1 MAEDLIVHGAE
12 EIVSRLI
19 SVAFDEIGLLVC
31 VKRDAQSLQASL
43 NSIHA
48 TLQDAEEKQVK
59 EKLIRVW
66 LEELKQVAYDVEDV
80 FDEISYEQLRRSI
93 LINNKGCYY
102 YFSSSFITRF
112 ALRFQLAHQIKA
124 INLRLADIDSTK
136 KRFNLQPTDDQ
147 NNASSSN
154 PAVAAAA
161 AGGIDRETTS
171 FVDYSD
177 VVGREDDKEN
187 IVRMLTN
194 QEITS
199 VIAIYGLGGLG
210 KTTLAQLAYN
220 DDAVRKHFD
229 LRVWICVS
237 DNFNTTNLF
246 TQILEQIPDAT
257 KPQSSTKQVLENA
270 LKEQL
275 MGKKFLLVLDDVWT
289 EQQEKWEDFAPPLK
303 NSGATG
309 SKIIVTCRSHNVALA
324 VRARAEDMYQLKG
337 LSNDECWNIIQRRAF
352 CPGGL
357 MTCSRL
363 EKIGR
368 EISKKCK
375 GVPLVA
381 KVLGGLLYSKKETE
395 WLALQRAEI
404 WNSTFEKEEN
414 YIIEVLKLSYNSL
427 TPTLKS
433 CFSYCAIFPKDYW
446 ISKELLIQLWMAQGF
461 LEAPAT
467 QGESTMEDK
476 GNTYLN
482 SLYSKSFFQEAQ
494 MNKFKEIKK
503 FKMHDLVQDLAQ
515 SICKS
520 ECQIVG
526 EGNIM
531 REDLSKCRHVSLMS
545 PKKVEALDKAKKLRT
560 FLDLK
565 SDFDEE
571 LDNEGALQ
579 SIEFST
585 LFKFKLLRVLG
596 LSGFKGCNFPSSS
609 HCKLKHLRYRDLSF
623 TSIESLPRW
632 VTRLFHLQTLKL
644 LGCEKLTE
652 LPEDLKNLKKLR
664 HLFVDEYG
672 KWKKMPQA
680 IGELHQL
687 QTLPIFVASKED
699 AGRGMSMLERLSSLG
714 GTFDIHCLCHVKEAS
729 LAKGANILGGKR
741 NLRKLRLHWERPS
754 SVGDHESDDSLV
766 SEDQERSCISGG
778 VGDEL
783 LVLEALRPH
792 ANLQWLSIEGF
803 GGVEFPSWVSNVSD
817 LPNLEGMELSDCNH
831 CEDIP
836 SFSGLRGLKWLMI
849 SFMSQVKHFGVSKN
863 GCVGTSSTP
872 PLSYR
877 SMKKLELRCM
887 INLEEWLEGD
897 GVMFPS
903 LEELSI
909 ENCPNLSKTPQHV
922 FPSLKSLK
930 LENVGGMGVVSITSS
945 LTSLTSLK
953 ITECKDLEFLQEG
966 LVSNNSQ
973 LNTVLIRDCPKLQ
986 AFREEGLASA
996 SAAADEILPNRFLC
1010 KMEIDESDFSYA
1022 SKGVLRISNCPE
1034 LESIGKGFLSSLVFL
1049 ESLNVQNCGELK
1061 YIELSQSLN
1070 HLRELQIKGCPNFE
1084 GLKTSTTELG
1094 KLCFYNCGNLRQLP
1108 SKEQMPRLTLPSLRQ
1123 LVIIRCEGLQG
1134 LQGLQFLT
1142 ALENLQLGPFSEELN
1157 DFPFALESNNPLIL
1171 PSLRH
1176 LSIEGWAALQ
1186 SLPHQLQRLTTLKS
1200 LYIWNFSQL
1209 TELPEWLGNLTSLE
1223 ELRIYGCENLRHLP
1237 SKEQM
1242 HRLTFLEELA
1252 IRECPRLK
1260 ERCSREWEGDDPEW
1274 PKISHIPHLI
1284 L

>member
-19 SVAFDEIGLLVC
+19 SVAFDEIGLLLC

-80 FDEISYEQLRRSI
+80 FDEIAYEQLRRSI

-102 YFSSSFITRF
+102 YISSSFITRF
-112 ALRFQLAHQIKA
+112 ALRFQFAHQIKA
-124 INLRLADIDSTK
+124 INLRLADIDSRKT
-136 KRFNLQPTDDQ
+136 RLTLL

-154 PAVAAAA
+154 PAT
-161 AGGIDRETTS
+161 GIDRETTS

-187 IVRMLTN
+187 IVRMLIN

-210 KTTLAQLAYN
+210 KTTLAQIAYN
-220 DDAVRKHFD
+220 DDAVQKHFD

-246 TQILEQIPDAT
+246 TQILEQIPDTT

-309 SKIIVTCRSHNVALA
+309 SKIIVTCRSHDVALT

-337 LSNDECWNIIQRRAF
+337 LRDDECWNIIQRQAF

-357 MTCSRL
+357 MTYSRL

-395 WLALQRAEI
+395 WLALLRAEI
-404 WNSTFEKEEN
+404 WNLTFEKEEN

-427 TPTLKS
+427 SPTLKS

-494 MNKFKEIKK
+494 MDKFEEIKW

-526 EGNIM
+526 EGNIT
-531 REDLSKCRHVSLMS
+531 REDFSKCRHVSLMS
-545 PKKVEALDKAKKLRT
+545 PKKVEALEKAKKLRT
-560 FLDLK
+560 FFDLE
-565 SDFDEE
+565 SNSDEE
-571 LDNEGALQ
+571 LDNEGA
-579 SIEFST
+579 
-585 LFKFKLLRVLG
+585 FKFKLLRILD
-596 LSGFKGCNFPSSS
+596 LSGFKGCNIPSSS
-609 HCKLKHLRYRDLSF
+609 HCKLKHLRYLDLSF
-623 TSIESLPRW
+623 TGIESLPRW
-632 VTRLFHLQTLKL
+632 VTRLYHLQTLKL
-644 LGCEKLTE
+644 RGCKKLTE
-652 LPEDLKNLKKLR
+652 LSEDLKNLKKLR
-664 HLFVDEYG
+664 HLFIDEYV
-672 KWKKMPQA
+672 KWKKMPHS

-687 QTLPIFVASKED
+687 QTLPIFVASEKN
-699 AGRGMSMLERLSSLG
+699 AGRGITALKNLNNLG
-714 GTFDIHCLCHVKEAS
+714 GTLNIHCLCRVKEAS
-729 LAKGANILGGKR
+729 LAKGANILSEKR
-741 NLRKLRLHWERPS
+741 NLRELRLHWDSPWS
-754 SVGDHESDDSLV
+754 AGGGD
-766 SEDQERSCISGG
+766 
-778 VGDEL
+778 GDEL

-792 ANLQWLSIEGF
+792 ANLQRLSIEGF
-803 GGVEFPSWVSNVSD
+803 GGVEFPAWVSNGSD
-817 LPNLEGMELSDCNH
+817 LPNLVGMELSRCHH
-831 CEDIP
+831 CEHIP
-836 SFSGLRGLKWLMI
+836 SLGGLRGLKWLVI
-849 SFMSQVKHFGVSKN
+849 RYMSQVKHFGVSKD
-863 GCVGTSSTP
+863 GCVGTSSAP
-872 PLSYR
+872 PLSYH
-877 SMKKLELRCM
+877 SMKKLELRSM
-887 INLEEWLEGD
+887 ANLEEWLEGD
-897 GVMFPS
+897 GVMFPC

-909 ENCPNLSKTPQHV
+909 DDCPNLRRAPHS
-922 FPSLKSLK
+922 FPLLKSLK

-945 LTSLTSLK
+945 LTSLTFLTIEK
-953 ITECKDLEFLQEG
+953 CKDLEFLPEG
-966 LVSNNSQ
+966 VVSNNSQ
-973 LNTVLIRDCPKLQ
+973 LHTVLIRDCPKLQ

-996 SAAADEILPNRFLC
+996 SALAAAADEILPNRFLR
-1010 KMEIDESDFSYA
+1010 KVEIDESDFS
-1022 SKGVLRISNCPE
+1022 SESEGILMIENCRE

-1049 ESLNVQNCGELK
+1049 ESLDVRNCGKLK
-1061 YIELSQSLN
+1061 YIELSQSFT
-1070 HLRELQIKGCPNFE
+1070 ELQI
-1084 GLKTSTTELG
+1084 
-1094 KLCFYNCGNLRQLP
+1094 LCFHNCGNLTQLP
-1108 SKEQMPRLTLPSLRQ
+1108 SKEQMLRLTSLNELMIWGCPAISSIDLPTLPSLRQ
-1123 LVIIRCEGLQG
+1123 LMVRDCLAISSIDLPTLPSLRQLNITYCEGLQG

-1142 ALENLQLGPFSEELN
+1142 ALEDLQLGPFSEELT

-1176 LSIEGWAALQ
+1176 LQIHGWDALQ
-1186 SLPHQLQRLTTLKS
+1186 SLPNQLQRLTTLKS
-1200 LYIWNFSQL
+1200 LYICNFSQL
-1209 TELPEWLGNLTSLE
+1209 TELPEWLGNLKSLE
-1223 ELRIYGCENLRHLP
+1223 DLQIFGCKNLRHLP

-1242 HRLTFLEELA
+1242 HQLIFLKKLY
-1252 IRECPRLK
+1252 ILSCPSLK
-1260 ERCSREWEGDDPEW
+1260 ERCSREWEGDGPEW
-1274 PKISHIPHLI
+1274 PKISHIPYLSV